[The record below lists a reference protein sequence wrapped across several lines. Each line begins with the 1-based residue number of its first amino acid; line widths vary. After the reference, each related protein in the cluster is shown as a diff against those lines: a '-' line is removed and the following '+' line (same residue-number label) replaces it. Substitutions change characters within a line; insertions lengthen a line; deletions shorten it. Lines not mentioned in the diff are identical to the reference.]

1 MQMEYSF
8 EKNVR
13 ISSGW
18 MFASDSVS
26 LPRLDNPTG
35 ACPTHRRQWAD
46 FLVSLMAPLHR
57 QYKTARTETR
67 RHLLLKIR
75 QMPTRTSASRG
86 YVFVRHKGGIYA
98 ICCLVPIRDT
108 HKSPTNC
115 LPGCGHDPR
124 SAPNLEK
131 HGSSKMQTFGWLEMP
146 HFLNRISIWIS
157 SWNPTVW
164 SSNNITYQPKSG
176 LCLLRQFHR
185 SILKLIPWGSEPRGR
200 VPVQRLPE
208 EASQSVPGSME

>member
-1 MQMEYSF
+1 
-8 EKNVR
+8 
-13 ISSGW
+13 

-75 QMPTRTSASRG
+75 QIPTQTSASRG
-86 YVFVRHKGGIYA
+86 YVLFDIKMAFMPSVVWCRKGHTRILKLSA
-98 ICCLVPIRDT
+98 
-108 HKSPTNC
+108 
-115 LPGCGHDPR
+115 GCGHDPR
-124 SAPNLEK
+124 SAPNLER

-146 HFLNRISIWIS
+146 HFLIRISSYIPSEIEKHDFLSYYFSQQKGQPIS
-157 SWNPTVW
+157 CGSPFFFIN
-164 SSNNITYQPKSG
+164 SLNRLHALRRLKAKQIDAG
-176 LCLLRQFHR
+176 LKHRLRQ
-185 SILKLIPWGSEPRGR
+185 L
-200 VPVQRLPE
+200 
-208 EASQSVPGSME
+208 

>member
-1 MQMEYSF
+1 
-8 EKNVR
+8 
-13 ISSGW
+13 

-75 QMPTRTSASRG
+75 QMPTQTSASRG
-86 YVFVRHKGGIYA
+86 YVLFDIKMAFMPSVVWCRKGHTRILKLSA
-98 ICCLVPIRDT
+98 
-108 HKSPTNC
+108 
-115 LPGCGHDPR
+115 GCGHDPR
-124 SAPNLEK
+124 SAPNLEG

-146 HFLNRISIWIS
+146 HFLIRISSYIPSEIEKHDFLSYYFSQQKGQPVSCGSPFFFIS
-157 SWNPTVW
+157 SLNRLHALRCLKAQQINT
-164 SSNNITYQPKSG
+164 G
-176 LCLLRQFHR
+176 L
-185 SILKLIPWGSEPRGR
+185 KY
-200 VPVQRLPE
+200 RLC
-208 EASQSVPGSME
+208 QL

>member
-1 MQMEYSF
+1 MQMEYSL
-8 EKNVR
+8 EKNVS

-75 QMPTRTSASRG
+75 QMPTQTSASRG
-86 YVFVRHKGGIYA
+86 YVLLRGA
-98 ICCLVPIRDT
+98 IRDT

-124 SAPNLEK
+124 SAPNLER
-131 HGSSKMQTFGWLEMP
+131 HGSSKMQTSGWLEMP
-146 HFLNRISIWIS
+146 HFLIRISTCISIW
-157 SWNPTVW
+157 NPAVW
-164 SSNNITYQPKSG
+164 SSNNITYLFKRKWYNQSPSG
-176 LCLLRQFHR
+176 FTQGQIRCSFCSYFSWRTGRRNGLLT
-185 SILKLIPWGSEPRGR
+185 
-200 VPVQRLPE
+200 
-208 EASQSVPGSME
+208 

>member
-1 MQMEYSF
+1 
-8 EKNVR
+8 
-13 ISSGW
+13 

-75 QMPTRTSASRG
+75 QMPTQTSASRG
-86 YVFVRHKGGIYA
+86 YVLFDIKMAFMPSVVWCRKGHTRILKLSA
-98 ICCLVPIRDT
+98 
-108 HKSPTNC
+108 
-115 LPGCGHDPR
+115 GCGHDPR
-124 SAPNLEK
+124 SAPNLER

-146 HFLNRISIWIS
+146 HFLIRISSYIPSEIEKHDFLSYYFSQQKGQPVSCGSPFFFIS
-157 SWNPTVW
+157 SLNRLHALRRLKAKQ
-164 SSNNITYQPKSG
+164 IDAG
-176 LCLLRQFHR
+176 LKHRLRQ
-185 SILKLIPWGSEPRGR
+185 L
-200 VPVQRLPE
+200 
-208 EASQSVPGSME
+208 